1 MEAAFALLR
10 IQLEIV
16 RQDYN
21 VKRIREYQMLRENV
35 YEQVRFEFKHFQNT
49 RFQITT
55 MSISFEYVFTIFHF

>member
-1 MEAAFALLR
+1 MEAAFVLLR

-35 YEQVRFEFKHFQNT
+35 YEQVRFEFKHLIKSSEVECIKFL
-49 RFQITT
+49 
-55 MSISFEYVFTIFHF
+55 

>member
-49 RFQITT
+49 RFQI
-55 MSISFEYVFTIFHF
+55 YLQQ

>member
-1 MEAAFALLR
+1 MEAAFVLLR

-35 YEQVRFEFKHFQNT
+35 YEQVRLQFKPFQNT
-49 RFQITT
+49 KFQI
-55 MSISFEYVFTIFHF
+55 MSILFEYVFTIFYI

>member
-35 YEQVRFEFKHFQNT
+35 YEQVRLQFKPFQST
-49 RFQITT
+49 KFQITYNN
-55 MSISFEYVFTIFHF
+55 EYFI